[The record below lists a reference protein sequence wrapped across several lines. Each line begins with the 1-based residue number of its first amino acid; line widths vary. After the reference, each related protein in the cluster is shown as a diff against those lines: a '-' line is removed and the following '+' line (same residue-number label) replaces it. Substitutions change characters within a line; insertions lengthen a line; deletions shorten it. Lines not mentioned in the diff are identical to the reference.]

1 MNVEDFHR
9 WGVTNSMKVL
19 LKSKTA
25 QSVLNIDHEFV
36 ARQWS

>member
-9 WGVTNSMKVL
+9 LRVTNFMKVL

-25 QSVLNIDHEFV
+25 QSVLNIDQESV
-36 ARQWS
+36 AG